1 MLVTDQVLNSI
12 FKIYIRMGITPIFIV
27 FLVGVYSSV
36 WRLKKNMFDIDYFD
50 EHSSTESTTV
60 AIPVDLNY
68 KPSNISVPDPL
79 YGELSVDAPVKSNR
93 FLNDTLAVVY
103 APEFLEDIG
112 NHTNSTQKINSNQS
126 NTTVDTPYGLE
137 DPYAFA
143 PEVFENMQSYLNYTD
158 QPDYILRSF
167 ALYIYIFFLIEY
179 IFIFFIHTLL
189 CYILSI
195 K

>member
-1 MLVTDQVLNSI
+1 
-12 FKIYIRMGITPIFIV
+12 MGITPIFIV

-36 WRLKKNMFDIDYFD
+36 WRLKKNMFDIGYFD

-126 NTTVDTPYGLE
+126 TVDTPYKSDGLE
-137 DPYAFA
+137 DPFAFA

>member
-1 MLVTDQVLNSI
+1 
-12 FKIYIRMGITPIFIV
+12 MGITPIFIV

-103 APEFLEDIG
+103 APEFLDDIG

-126 NTTVDTPYGLE
+126 NTTVDTPYKSAGL
-137 DPYAFA
+137 DDTLAFA

-167 ALYIYIFFLIEY
+167 ALYIYIFF
-179 IFIFFIHTLL
+179 
-189 CYILSI
+189 
-195 K
+195 